1 MSLVLPPLHLLV
13 VAGGRGLR
21 AAGGGEVPKQFRP
34 TGRGMLLRVAID
46 TFVGLDDRD
55 GAEDRGTVRPVSL
68 TVTAP
73 AAWHRQVAAELAGLD
88 DVGVPLALADAGDSR
103 TASTWQGLL
112 ALEAAFAP
120 GAADLVA
127 IHDAARPFATA
138 ALLGR
143 LAAAAAQRGGAVPGV
158 PVADTVVR
166 SGQGRAH
173 YLARET
179 LLAVQTPQV
188 FRWDWLREA
197 HAWAAA
203 ACRSFTDDGGL
214 LAARGHDPAVVE
226 GETGNWKVTTE
237 GDWRRAADLLAE

>member
-1 MSLVLPPLHLLV
+1 MSITVPPLHLLV

-46 TFVGLDDRD
+46 TFVGGD
-55 GAEDRGTVRPVSL
+55 GADGRASVRPVSV

-73 AAWHRQVAAELAGLD
+73 AAWHRQVQTELEEL
-88 DVGVPLALADAGDSR
+88 GVPVALADAGDSR
-103 TASTWQGLL
+103 TASTWRGLL

-120 GAADLVA
+120 GDGDLVA

-143 LAAAAAQRGGAVPGV
+143 LAEAAAQRGGAVPGV
-158 PVADTVVR
+158 PVPDTVVR

-188 FRWDWLREA
+188 FRWDQLREA

-226 GETGNWKVTTE
+226 GETGNWKITTE
-237 GDWRRAADLLAE
+237 SDWRRAADLLAE